1 MANEQLPCSDTE
13 GGKMAKLGMPGLYAC
28 KLIRICGMQE
38 SGHADHKNVY
48 FSSKSLRYCHSN
60 TNHSK
65 SS

>member
-1 MANEQLPCSDTE
+1 
-13 GGKMAKLGMPGLYAC
+13 MAKLGMHGLYAC

-38 SGHADHKNVY
+38 SGPADHKNVY